1 MAGYHLRDIPK
12 GIFGELTKIEE
23 ELEEIKD
30 SIEQKSKV
38 MELVELSD
46 LYGAVQGYLEKHHPG
61 VTMEDLRIMSDI
73 TQRAFRSGAR
83 G

>member
-1 MAGYHLRDIPK
+1 MAGYHLRNIPK
-12 GIFGELTKIEE
+12 GVFGELSKIKEEIEE
-23 ELEEIKD
+23 IED
-30 SIEQKSKV
+30 SIDQNSKV
-38 MELVELSD
+38 MEVMELSD
-46 LYGAVQGYLEKHHPG
+46 LYGAIQGYLEKYHPD

>member
-30 SIEQKSKV
+30 SVEQKSKV

-46 LYGAVQGYLEKHHPG
+46 LYGAIQGYLEKHHPG

>member
-12 GIFGELTKIEE
+12 GIFGELSKIEE

-30 SIEQKSKV
+30 SIEQNSKL
-38 MELVELSD
+38 MELIELSD
-46 LYGAVQGYLEKHHPG
+46 LYGAIQGYLEKHHPG
-61 VTMEDLRIMSDI
+61 VTMEELRIMSDI

>member
-12 GIFGELTKIEE
+12 GIFGELSKIEE

-30 SIEQKSKV
+30 SVEQKSKV

-46 LYGAVQGYLEKHHPG
+46 LYGAVKGYLEKHHPG

>member
-30 SIEQKSKV
+30 SIEQKSKL
-38 MELVELSD
+38 MELIELSD
-46 LYGAVQGYLEKHHPG
+46 LYGAIQGYLEKHHPG
-61 VTMEDLRIMSDI
+61 VTMEELRIMSDI